1 MPEAR
6 PLVVVSQPI
15 HPAGIEILEAYA
27 RVVIPEEPS
36 EAAVM
41 AVGVE
46 AEALLIRTRPV
57 LTESLM
63 ASLKRLR
70 CVARYGTG
78 LDNVDLEAATRLGL
92 PVLYAPGR
100 NADAVAE
107 HALMLMLAVAKRLL
121 PLDAGVRRGEWA
133 DLQVRGI
140 GELRGLTLGLIG
152 VGNIGRRVARLAGA
166 FGMEVLGYDP
176 HVSAEEL
183 KRRGAKKVE
192 LDDLLRRADVVSLH
206 CPLTP
211 ETRHI
216 LGREAIARLK
226 PGAVVIN
233 TARGGTVDQAAL
245 IEALESGKV
254 AGAGLDVLDPEPPE
268 GPSPLFVLD
277 RVVLT
282 PHVAGVSER
291 ANRAIASQVATD
303 IVKVLRG
310 GRPSMV
316 ANPEVLAPRP

>member
-1 MPEAR
+1 VSEAR

-15 HPAGIEILEAYA
+15 HPAGLEILELHA
-27 RVVIPEEPS
+27 RVVVPEEPS
-36 EAAVM
+36 EA
-41 AVGVE
+41 GVLAAGHE
-46 AEALLIRTRPV
+46 AEAILIRTRPV

-63 ASLKRLR
+63 AALPRLR

-78 LDNVDLEAATRLGL
+78 LDNVDLQAATRLGL

-107 HALMLMLAVAKRLL
+107 HTLLLMLAVVKRLL
-121 PLDAGVRRGEWA
+121 PLDAGLRRGELA
-133 DLQVRGI
+133 DLRVQGI

-166 FGMEVLGYDP
+166 FGMEILGYDP
-176 HVSAEEL
+176 YVSAEEL
-183 KRRGAKKVE
+183 ERRGARKVD
-192 LDDLLRRADVVSLH
+192 LDDLLQRADIVSLH

-211 ETRHI
+211 ETREI
-216 LGREAIARLK
+216 LGHETLARMKAGAI
-226 PGAVVIN
+226 VIN
-233 TARGGTVDQAAL
+233 TSRGGTVDQAAL
-245 IEALESGKV
+245 IEALQAGKV
-254 AGAGLDVLDPEPPE
+254 AGAGLDVFDPEPPE
-268 GPSPLFVLD
+268 GPSPLFGLD

-291 ANRAIASQVATD
+291 ANRAIATQVATD

-310 GRPSMV
+310 ERPTMV
-316 ANPEVLAPRP
+316 ANPEVLVGRP